1 MATKKKDTPAGY
13 DRWDT
18 FTGTTKGSGKPLT
31 AVQKKA
37 VEEALKQQAARK
49 KKGKKK

>member
-18 FTGTTKGSGKPLT
+18 FTGTIKGTGKPLT
-31 AVQKKA
+31 PTQKKA
-37 VEEALKQQAARK
+37 VERAKQEQKAAK
-49 KKGKKK
+49 KKKKK